1 MKQHHPDVEI
11 AAGNPWYLADQFRAQ
26 LGSRGRRRV
35 IENRWRVFGE
45 MLQAWAAP
53 DSGRELRV
61 LDAGCGDGINLVG
74 LRQIAAGQ
82 QRRLRVTGVDYNPLR
97 LARARSND
105 PAASVQRASLVD
117 LPFVTGAFDVVL
129 CSHVIEH
136 IPDLAPAL
144 AELCRVLRPGGLAIV
159 GVPNEGCATA
169 RLRNHWIQ
177 PSIGRDTDHVNFF
190 TDRTLTAALTGAGFS
205 IRQVERETF
214 FFPHSYLN
222 AGLNELAAG
231 HWLMAALRRLF
242 PSQAGGLIVAVE
254 KPAVPGGRETGRPGG
269 RVNQHVFQEQGR

>member
-1 MKQHHPDVEI
+1 MKQHHPDAEI
-11 AAGNPWYLADQFRAQ
+11 AAGNPWYLADQFQAQ

-53 DSGRELRV
+53 ASGGALRV

-74 LRQIAAGQ
+74 LRQIAADH
-82 QRRLRVTGVDYNPLR
+82 QRQLRVTGVDYNPLR
-97 LARARSND
+97 LQRARTND
-105 PAASVQRASLVD
+105 PASTVQRASLLN
-117 LPFVTGAFDVVL
+117 LPFVNAAFDVVL

-136 IPDLAPAL
+136 VPDLAPAL

-177 PSIGRDTDHVNFF
+177 PSIGRDTDHVHFF
-190 TDRTLTAALTGAGFS
+190 TDRTMTVALTAAGFS
-205 IRQVERETF
+205 IRRVERETF
-214 FFPHSYLN
+214 FFPHSYIN
-222 AGLNELAAG
+222 AGLNELAVG
-231 HWLMAALRRLF
+231 HWLMAVLRRLV
-242 PSQAGGLIVAVE
+242 PSQAGGLIVAAE
-254 KPAVPGGRETGRPGG
+254 KPDTVAPVGHGSPLRE
-269 RVNQHVFQEQGR
+269 